1 MYVRMCLCVCV
12 YVRVCMC
19 VCLCV
24 CECACVCAFMY
35 VRVEFLLAEHSTLDR
50 LERKDTSGD
59 YLLLS
64 INSSHQEYHTLNF
77 RYHLE
82 LEHLNRCVKE
92 IIRPQQCVSAGYP
105 I

>member
-12 YVRVCMC
+12 Y

-50 LERKDTSGD
+50 LERKDTSGN

-64 INSSHQEYHTLNF
+64 IARTRS
-77 RYHLE
+77 
-82 LEHLNRCVKE
+82 
-92 IIRPQQCVSAGYP
+92 IIP
-105 I
+105 